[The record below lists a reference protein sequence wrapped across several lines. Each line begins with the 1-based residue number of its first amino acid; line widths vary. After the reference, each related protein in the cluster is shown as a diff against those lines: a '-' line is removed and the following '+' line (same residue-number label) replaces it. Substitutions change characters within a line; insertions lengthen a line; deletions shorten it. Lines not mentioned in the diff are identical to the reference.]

1 MRKLTLF
8 ACVDEERT
16 IFSTVSTISMKL
28 IMGNNITV
36 KQMLKNK
43 DDIIIVYTV
52 E

>member
-1 MRKLTLF
+1 MGLICMALKLDHSMRKLTLF

-36 KQMLKNK
+36 K
-43 DDIIIVYTV
+43 
-52 E
+52 